1 MRNSCSYR
9 SGLIWGLV
17 FSAVVASTSWPA
29 LAGTPLELKES
40 IQIAAR
46 QSPAALLAR
55 QKLQLA
61 EARLQQGQAT
71 LFPSLDV
78 GASKSYG
85 GRLPDT
91 SSRQSWVQTDGYA
104 LSLKI
109 QQSLS
114 PLISGLGVDPGLS
127 GQAGVSSALSRLD
140 LRFAE
145 AQFQKDLETLVTDV
159 ISSYIEV
166 LKAENDLSLNQ
177 KSVEKAQTYLLQA
190 QAKFEQGTILK
201 VDLLKMQTQLATA
214 RYNLLRAE
222 NVLKEAQAG
231 FNRLLGYPAD
241 QPLEL
246 ASNLSPGLFA
256 GDAGGA
262 GDQAFLDLQKETAS
276 ALDKR
281 SEIVQGR
288 IAWQQARIKAS
299 QARTQTWPTFTL
311 TGRYGTSDD
320 LNGSVSL
327 ETGSWTLN
335 TDVSRGS
342 NLSST
347 ETTMTSQNPTDW
359 AVVLGLNW
367 KLFDGGSARSGLRE
381 ADLAVSQSET
391 NLHQTE
397 DTVAQ
402 DVRRNHDALLEAQ
415 SHLPVLEA
423 ARTEAEENL
432 KVVSA
437 QYRVGEKTAAD
448 LFDAEL
454 ALLTAQNDYKDAQLD
469 ELAAE
474 AAFRRATGNLDISR
488 NFGVKLPQVELPK
501 TELPKNVGDGS

>member
-1 MRNSCSYR
+1 MRNSCRYR
-9 SGLIWGLV
+9 RGLIWGLI
-17 FSAVVASTSWPA
+17 FSAAAASTSWPA
-29 LAGTPLELKES
+29 WAGTPLELRES
-40 IQIAAR
+40 IRIAVR

-91 SSRQSWVQTDGYA
+91 SSHQSWVQTDEYA

-114 PLISGLGVDPGLS
+114 PLISGLGVEPGLS
-127 GQAGVSSALSRLD
+127 GQAGVSSALARFD
-140 LRFAE
+140 LRSAE
-145 AQFQKDLETLVTDV
+145 AQFQKDLETLVMDV
-159 ISSYIEV
+159 ISRYIEV
-166 LKAENDLSLNQ
+166 LKAENDLSLGQ
-177 KSVEKAQTYLLQA
+177 KSVEKAQTYLSQA

-222 NVLKEAQAG
+222 NALKEARVG
-231 FNRLLGYPAD
+231 FNLLLGYPAD

-246 ASNLSPGLFA
+246 APNLSPGFFA
-256 GDAGGA
+256 GNTGGA
-262 GDQAFLDLQKETAS
+262 GAQASLDLQKETAS

-281 SEIVQGR
+281 REIALGK
-288 IAWQQARIKAS
+288 IAWQQAKIKAS
-299 QARTQTWPTFTL
+299 QARAQAWPGFTL
-311 TGRYGTSDD
+311 TGKYDNLDG
-320 LNGSVSL
+320 LNGSLSL
-327 ETGSWTLN
+327 ETKDWNLN
-335 TDVSRGS
+335 TDLSKGS
-342 NLSST
+342 NLSGTGST
-347 ETTMTSQNPTDW
+347 RAPQDPQDW
-359 AVVLGLNW
+359 AVTLGVSWN
-367 KLFDGGSARSGLRE
+367 LFDGGSARSGLRE

-415 SHLPVLEA
+415 SHLPALEA

-437 QYRVGEKTAAD
+437 QYRVGEKTASD

-488 NFGVKLPQVELPK
+488 NFGVELPQV
-501 TELPKNVGDGS
+501 ELPKNVGDGS